1 MQHHDWR
8 SLLRAAGLVRRA
20 QGVSSPASHRATP
33 FSHDGYLRL
42 GRSRL
47 GSSLARSVC
56 LSKKVMSQGWY
67 QWSFCWYHKKTKPR
81 PAWYQNRN
89 KTTRPGLLV
98 LNLGFIP
105 WSDTSRSL
113 CSFPSHRP
121 IPRGHRPCARTQR
134 SPNALVD
141 RQIGRN
147 AHCSRPR
154 SHKTAPK
161 THRNRVDPGSKPRLA
176 LE

>member
-1 MQHHDWR
+1 MSDPDCGAINTLIGRRSVAQDMGSGAMSVEHTFHMQHHDWR
-8 SLLRAAGLVRRA
+8 SLLRAAGLMRRA

-56 LSKKVMSQGWY
+56 LTKKVMSQGWY

-113 CSFPSHRP
+113 CSFPTDQGELQYCHAIVILYMSD
-121 IPRGHRPCARTQR
+121 
-134 SPNALVD
+134 LD
-141 RQIGRN
+141 
-147 AHCSRPR
+147 
-154 SHKTAPK
+154 
-161 THRNRVDPGSKPRLA
+161 
-176 LE
+176 